1 MLQTVAQAPYTSA
14 HPMPSP
20 ATNVVSLH
28 VNHGMSPTTPQDL
41 PHQQENHTNGPQNTC
56 NKDGSTTS
64 PKKQLLLQL
73 PKGAADA
80 SLPSSEQ
87 IFVQ

>member
-1 MLQTVAQAPYTSA
+1 MLQTVAQAAPYTST

-41 PHQQENHTNGPQNTC
+41 PQQENHTNGPQNTS
-56 NKDGSTTS
+56 NTASLS
-64 PKKQLLLQL
+64 KQLLQL
-73 PKGAADA
+73 PKGADT
-80 SLPSSEQ
+80 LISEQ

>member
-20 ATNVVSLH
+20 ATNVVCLH

-41 PHQQENHTNGPQNTC
+41 PQQENHTNGPQNTS
-56 NKDGSTTS
+56 NKDGTTS

-80 SLPSSEQ
+80 SLPSEQ